1 MESPMLDNKN
11 VEVTINTATSS
22 SSNQFIPDNLEL
34 PDDTFRMSLD
44 NFSMIGE
51 NVTIGRG
58 VSVDSSVAGNPYTPS
73 IDLPSPLQTPDLQT
87 PDIEISD
94 SQKLHIGTLDVQ
106 TSGVETPDLQ
116 TPVVETVDVQTPGIE
131 IPDVKI
137 PDTEMIDLQTPD
149 AETIVLQTPDAETI
163 DLQSPDIE
171 PLTPGIGTPDVEIPD
186 TETIDLQT
194 PDIETIDVQ
203 TPGIGTPNVDTP
215 DTELII
221 DLQTPD
227 IETLEVQTPAI
238 ETPEVETSDA
248 ETVHL
253 QTPDIQTPDIETPG
267 VQTPPPE
274 DKTSPP
280 IIETPKQVQTK
291 TEIKRPQTL
300 LKLSLSKKSDNDLF
314 VKPSPVADLMSPARM
329 LQFEV
334 EASSATPTMKR
345 AAVDFDFFSKN
356 NFEEYFAESEAKE
369 DVKSEDPEDGGTF
382 KETAVIVKADTVRL
396 EIGYVNL
403 NGPAKVDISHFD
415 LLKVLG
421 TGAYGKVFLVRKKVG
436 IDEGKLYA
444 MKVLKKASIVQ
455 KLKTAEHTRTER
467 QVLEAVRA
475 CPFLVT
481 LHYAFQTDS
490 KLHLILD
497 YVAGGELFTHLYQRE
512 HFNENEVRIYIAEI
526 ILALEQL
533 HKLGIIY
540 RDIKL
545 ENILLDAEGHI
556 VLTDF
561 GLSKEFC
568 GGESR
573 AYSFCGTIE
582 YMAPEVVRSGSQ
594 GHDIAV
600 DWWSV
605 GVLTYELLTGA
616 SPFTVE
622 GEKNTQQEI
631 TKRIVRCSYPVPPD
645 VSPEVQ
651 DFIRKLLVKDPRRRL
666 GGGEHDA
673 EELKRHPFFQN
684 LDWDAVAR
692 RKIPAPF
699 VPVLTHAADTCNFA
713 DEFTRMPPTDSPA
726 QAPKHHDK
734 LFLGYSYVAPSILFS
749 ENVIADQIWM
759 QATGEKNERLKGWVA
774 KDSPFFQKY
783 AVELSSPL
791 LGDGSYSVCR
801 KCIHRQSGKE
811 YAVKIISTQ
820 KKDIKQEI
828 ELLKACQ
835 GCPYIITLHEVFH
848 DSAFTYIV
856 TELAAGGEL
865 AAQISGGLDE
875 RIARRLLAQLA
886 LALRHMH
893 ARRVSHR
900 DLKPENILLSTSRL
914 SEAKVKVVDFGF
926 ARRTPDCAEER
937 PRMMT
942 PCFSLPYAAPEVVSR
957 ARSAAAPGYGPQCDL
972 WSLGV
977 VYYYM
982 LCGKAPFQPLSKKEP
997 ITAFMDRIRIGNFT
1011 MDGPI
1016 WENISTESKRIVLG
1030 LLAVDPLRRFGTD
1043 ELLAALGISIP
1054 VDNSFRLCDMTK
1066 ADLYK
1071 RRYKNKHRESSAS
1084 EAGTSQSDI
1093 AEEPEEKEISLI
1105 DTINNLKNRMNKNS
1119 IENDVELIKANTIE
1133 TPVTE
1138 SSEPTYTDIDDDV
1151 PSVKPVEKT
1160 YAKSRSKYD
1169 DYIYI
1174 ESSQGLDGTEVAFP
1188 KSSRAKK
1195 SKSPVPRK
1203 RRKVETPQTKKA
1215 VNGVRETRSKV
1226 GNGTRAK
1233 KEVQK
1238 RALRSKSVTDKSR
1251 ATKESIENEKTLV
1264 TRVTRKRRYEEVT
1277 KPVLREKGQNGRAS
1291 CKPSPEPVAE
1301 ERKVIRARKARNV
1314 PAPEVEEAANVRMT
1328 RSRRR
1333 RLEVSLSPSEVAAAA
1348 LAASLSCERRVT
1360 SVESVKSVTNT
1371 KAKRR
1376 NNAKAR
1382 PKAAASKAKKPPVRT
1397 TRARAARR

>member
-1 MESPMLDNKN
+1 MA
-11 VEVTINTATSS
+11 TAEMS
-22 SSNQFIPDNLEL
+22 L
-34 PDDTFRMSLD
+34 PDKKPEHESGYYEGSDQEG
-44 NFSMIGE
+44 SMECGC
-51 NVTIGRG
+51 
-58 VSVDSSVAGNPYTPS
+58 
-73 IDLPSPLQTPDLQT
+73 
-87 PDIEISD
+87 
-94 SQKLHIGTLDVQ
+94 
-106 TSGVETPDLQ
+106 
-116 TPVVETVDVQTPGIE
+116 
-131 IPDVKI
+131 
-137 PDTEMIDLQTPD
+137 
-149 AETIVLQTPDAETI
+149 
-163 DLQSPDIE
+163 
-171 PLTPGIGTPDVEIPD
+171 
-186 TETIDLQT
+186 
-194 PDIETIDVQ
+194 
-203 TPGIGTPNVDTP
+203 
-215 DTELII
+215 
-221 DLQTPD
+221 
-227 IETLEVQTPAI
+227 
-238 ETPEVETSDA
+238 
-248 ETVHL
+248 
-253 QTPDIQTPDIETPG
+253 
-267 VQTPPPE
+267 
-274 DKTSPP
+274 
-280 IIETPKQVQTK
+280 
-291 TEIKRPQTL
+291 
-300 LKLSLSKKSDNDLF
+300 
-314 VKPSPVADLMSPARM
+314 PSPVSSRNSSHSTKLKRRHSAQKHKKVQCKKARIEPPMNGHGSVSNNGHVDKSVEIVECSSVSSSVNIYKKPEEFVPVAGPSSKRSSSVELIGGTVPAPARDSVDWN
-329 LQFEV
+329 LV
-334 EASSATPTMKR
+334 DASKIRKR
-345 AAVDFDFFSKN
+345 CK
-356 NFEEYFAESEAKE
+356 
-369 DVKSEDPEDGGTF
+369 
-382 KETAVIVKADTVRL
+382 
-396 EIGYVNL
+396 VNL
-403 NGPAKVDISHFD
+403 NGASKVDISHFD

-421 TGAYGKVFLVRKKVG
+421 TGAYGKVFLVRKRCG

-481 LHYAFQTDS
+481 LHYAFQTDA

-666 GGGEHDA
+666 GGGEDDA

-684 LDWDAVAR
+684 LDWEAVAR
-692 RKIPAPF
+692 REVSAPF
-699 VPVLTHAADTCNFA
+699 VPVLQHAADTCNFA

-749 ENVIADQIWM
+749 ENVISDQIWI
-759 QATGEKNERLKGWVA
+759 QATGQGHEKLKGWVA

-783 AVELSSPL
+783 SIELSSPL

-801 KCIHRQSGKE
+801 KCIHRQTGKE
-811 YAVKIISTQ
+811 YAVKIISTE

-865 AAQISGGLDE
+865 SAQLGDQALDE
-875 RIARRLLAQLA
+875 RIARRLLAQLCV
-886 LALRHMH
+886 ALRHMH
-893 ARRVSHR
+893 ARRVVHR
-900 DLKPENILLSTSRL
+900 DLKPENILLTSHRL

-926 ARRTPDCAEER
+926 ARRAPECCDDH

-957 ARSAAAPGYGPQCDL
+957 ARSTAAPGYGPQCDL

-982 LCGKAPFQPLSKKEP
+982 LSGKAPFQPLSKKEP
-997 ITAFMDRIRIGNFT
+997 ITAFMDRIRTGIFT
-1011 MDGPI
+1011 MEGPI
-1016 WENISTESKRIVLG
+1016 WDTVSTESKRIVHG

-1043 ELLAALGISIP
+1043 ELLAALRINIEEAS
-1054 VDNSFRLCDMTK
+1054 SFKLADMTK

-1071 RRYKNKHRESSAS
+1071 RRYKTKQRKSSS
-1084 EAGTSQSDI
+1084 EPGTSTSDI
-1093 AEEPEEKEISLI
+1093 IEPEEVKEISLLE
-1105 DTINNLKNRMNKNS
+1105 TINNLKNRMNKNS
-1119 IENDVELIKANTIE
+1119 IENDVELIRANTQDTPITE
-1133 TPVTE
+1133 TP
-1138 SSEPTYTDIDDDV
+1138 EPTFTDDDDI
-1151 PSVKPVEKT
+1151 PPVKPVERT
-1160 YAKSRSKYD
+1160 YAKLRSKLD
-1169 DYIYI
+1169 DYVYL
-1174 ESSQGLDGTEVAFP
+1174 ESCHALEGTEVAFP
-1188 KSSRAKK
+1188 KTSRVKK

-1203 RRKVETPQTKKA
+1203 RRKIEPKDTDNV
-1215 VNGVRETRSKV
+1215 VNGE
-1226 GNGTRAK
+1226 GTVEIKKRGRK
-1233 KEVQK
+1233 TKEVTK
-1238 RALRSKSVTDKSR
+1238 RVLRSSSVTDKTR
-1251 ATKESIENEKTLV
+1251 TTKESIENEKTIK
-1264 TRVTRKRRYEEVT
+1264 TRATRKRKFEEIT
-1277 KPVLREKGQNGRAS
+1277 KPVLREKGQNGRSSRKNSAVN
-1291 CKPSPEPVAE
+1291 ETT
-1301 ERKVIRARKARNV
+1301 ERKIVTAKKTNT
-1314 PAPEVEEAANVRMT
+1314 APLKVEIGDAQNVRMT
-1328 RSRRR
+1328 RSRTR
-1333 RLEVSLSPSEVAAAA
+1333 RLEISLSPSEVKAVIPAF
-1348 LAASLSCERRVT
+1348 SFESDRRVT
-1360 SVESVKSVTNT
+1360 SVESTRSVKSNANT
-1371 KAKRR
+1371 KAKR
-1376 NNAKAR
+1376 NTKAKAN
-1382 PKAAASKAKKPPVRT
+1382 KKASKAKKTPVRA
-1397 TRARAARR
+1397 TRSRANRR

>member
-1 MESPMLDNKN
+1 MESPMLDSKN
-11 VEVTINTATSS
+11 AEVTINTCTSS

-34 PDDTFRMSLD
+34 PDDTFRMGLD

-51 NVTIGRG
+51 NVTIGREM
-58 VSVDSSVAGNPYTPS
+58 SVDSSVASNAETPTVE
-73 IDLPSPLQTPDLQT
+73 LPTPMQTPDTQT
-87 PDIEISD
+87 PDIE
-94 SQKLHIGTLDVQ
+94 
-106 TSGVETPDLQ
+106 
-116 TPVVETVDVQTPGIE
+116 
-131 IPDVKI
+131 
-137 PDTEMIDLQTPD
+137 
-149 AETIVLQTPDAETI
+149 
-163 DLQSPDIE
+163 SPK
-171 PLTPGIGTPDVEIPD
+171 
-186 TETIDLQT
+186 
-194 PDIETIDVQ
+194 
-203 TPGIGTPNVDTP
+203 
-215 DTELII
+215 
-221 DLQTPD
+221 
-227 IETLEVQTPAI
+227 
-238 ETPEVETSDA
+238 
-248 ETVHL
+248 
-253 QTPDIQTPDIETPG
+253 
-267 VQTPPPE
+267 VQTPPLE
-274 DKTSPP
+274 SYSPP
-280 IIETPKQVQTK
+280 IIETPKLIEAK
-291 TEIKRPQTL
+291 AEAEIRRPQTL
-300 LKLSLSKKSDNDLF
+300 LQLSLSKKNDNDVF
-314 VKPSPVADLMSPARM
+314 VKPSPVAELMSPARM

-356 NFEEYFAESEAKE
+356 NFEEYFVESEPKDDRKE
-369 DVKSEDPEDGGTF
+369 EDPGDGSTY
-382 KETAVIVKADTVRL
+382 KETPVIVKADTVRH

-403 NGPAKVDISHFD
+403 NGAAKVDISHFD

-421 TGAYGKVFLVRKKVG
+421 TGAYGKVFLVRKRCG

-481 LHYAFQTDS
+481 LHYAFQTDA

-684 LDWDAVAR
+684 LDWEAVAR
-692 RKIPAPF
+692 REIPAPF

-749 ENVIADQIWM
+749 ENVISDQIWM
-759 QATGEKNERLKGWVA
+759 QATGQKHDKLKGWVA

-783 AVELSSPL
+783 AVELSTPL

-801 KCIHRQSGKE
+801 KCIHRQTGKE

-856 TELAAGGEL
+856 TELALGGEL
-865 AAQISGGLDE
+865 AAVLTGGVAE

-893 ARRVSHR
+893 SRRVVHR
-900 DLKPENILLSTSRL
+900 DLKPENILLTTSRL

-926 ARRTPDCAEER
+926 ARRAPDCAEDR

-982 LCGKAPFQPLSKKEP
+982 LCGKAPFQPVSKKEP
-997 ITAFMDRIRIGNFT
+997 ITAFMDRIRTGNFT

-1016 WENISTESKRIVLG
+1016 WEQISTESKRIVLG

-1043 ELLAALGISIP
+1043 ELLAALGITIP
-1054 VDNSFRLCDMTK
+1054 DANSGFKLADMTK

-1071 RRYKNKHRESSAS
+1071 RRYKNKHRSSSAS
-1084 EAGTSQSDI
+1084 DAATSRSDTT
-1093 AEEPEEKEISLI
+1093 
-1105 DTINNLKNRMNKNS
+1105 DTDLTADLPRRPDHNS
-1119 IENDVELIKANTIE
+1119 IDNDVQLIKANTVDTPVAE
-1133 TPVTE
+1133 TP
-1138 SSEPTYTDIDDDV
+1138 EPTYDIDDEV
-1151 PSVKPVEKT
+1151 PPVKPVEKT
-1160 YAKSRSKYD
+1160 YAKSRSKLD

-1188 KSSRAKK
+1188 KTSRAKK

-1203 RRKVETPQTKKA
+1203 RRKIETRQTKKE
-1215 VNGVRETRSKV
+1215 VNGDRELRSKV
-1226 GNGTRAK
+1226 ENGTRGRK
-1233 KEVQK
+1233 TKEVVK
-1238 RALRSKSVTDKSR
+1238 RVLRSKSVTEKNR
-1251 ATKESIENEKTLV
+1251 ATKESIENEKTVV
-1264 TRVTRKRRYEEVT
+1264 TRVTRKRKYEELT
-1277 KPVLREKGQNGRAS
+1277 KPVLREKGQNERSSRKA
-1291 CKPSPEPVAE
+1291 SPEPVVE
-1301 ERKVIRARKARNV
+1301 ERKVVRARKTKAKNV
-1314 PAPEVEEAANVRMT
+1314 PVKPEIDVSETNVRMT

-1333 RLEVSLSPSEVAAAA
+1333 RLEVSLSPSEVPQ
-1348 LAASLSCERRVT
+1348 LLSVDSRASDLS
-1360 SVESVKSVTNT
+1360 T
-1371 KAKRR
+1371 KAKRK
-1376 NNAKAR
+1376 NAKPR
-1382 PKAAASKAKKPPVRT
+1382 GAKKPPA
-1397 TRARAARR
+1397 RAPRAARSRR

>member
-1 MESPMLDNKN
+1 MATAEMNVPDKKPEHESGYYEGSDQEGSMEC
-11 VEVTINTATSS
+11 
-22 SSNQFIPDNLEL
+22 
-34 PDDTFRMSLD
+34 
-44 NFSMIGE
+44 GC
-51 NVTIGRG
+51 
-58 VSVDSSVAGNPYTPS
+58 
-73 IDLPSPLQTPDLQT
+73 
-87 PDIEISD
+87 
-94 SQKLHIGTLDVQ
+94 
-106 TSGVETPDLQ
+106 
-116 TPVVETVDVQTPGIE
+116 
-131 IPDVKI
+131 
-137 PDTEMIDLQTPD
+137 
-149 AETIVLQTPDAETI
+149 
-163 DLQSPDIE
+163 
-171 PLTPGIGTPDVEIPD
+171 
-186 TETIDLQT
+186 
-194 PDIETIDVQ
+194 
-203 TPGIGTPNVDTP
+203 
-215 DTELII
+215 
-221 DLQTPD
+221 
-227 IETLEVQTPAI
+227 
-238 ETPEVETSDA
+238 
-248 ETVHL
+248 
-253 QTPDIQTPDIETPG
+253 
-267 VQTPPPE
+267 
-274 DKTSPP
+274 
-280 IIETPKQVQTK
+280 
-291 TEIKRPQTL
+291 
-300 LKLSLSKKSDNDLF
+300 
-314 VKPSPVADLMSPARM
+314 PSPVSSRNSSHSTKLKRRHSAQKQKKVPTKKFKADSPVNGHGEGAQVNTDRSVEIIECSSVPLVNDVKKVEELPPVPGPSTKRSSSVELIGGSVPPPARDSVDWN
-329 LQFEV
+329 LV
-334 EASSATPTMKR
+334 EASKIRKR
-345 AAVDFDFFSKN
+345 WK
-356 NFEEYFAESEAKE
+356 
-369 DVKSEDPEDGGTF
+369 
-382 KETAVIVKADTVRL
+382 
-396 EIGYVNL
+396 VNL
-403 NGPAKVDISHFD
+403 NGASKVDISHFD
-415 LLKVLG
+415 LYKVLG
-421 TGAYGKVFLVRKKVG
+421 TGAYGKVFLVRKRCGV
-436 IDEGKLYA
+436 DEGKLYA

-481 LHYAFQTDS
+481 LHYAFQTDA

-631 TKRIVRCSYPVPPD
+631 TKRIVRCSYPVPTE

-651 DFIRKLLVKDPRRRL
+651 DFIKKLLVKDPRRRL
-666 GGGEHDA
+666 GGGDDDA

-684 LDWDAVAR
+684 LDWEAVAR
-692 RKIPAPF
+692 REIPAPF
-699 VPVLTHAADTCNFA
+699 VPQLSHPTDTSNFA

-749 ENVIADQIWM
+749 ENIISDQIWM
-759 QATGEKNERLKGWVA
+759 QATGQKHDKLKGWVA

-783 AVELSSPL
+783 AVDLSTPL

-801 KCIHRQSGKE
+801 KCIHRATGKE

-820 KKDIKQEI
+820 KKDVKQEI

-865 AAQISGGLDE
+865 SAHIADARGGAGE
-875 RIARRLLAQLA
+875 RASVRVLAQLA
-886 LALRHMH
+886 LAVRHMH
-893 ARRVSHR
+893 ARGVVHR
-900 DLKPENILLSTSRL
+900 DLKPENILLTSSRL
-914 SEAKVKVVDFGF
+914 SEARVKVVDFGF
-926 ARRTPDCAEER
+926 AKRVPHTEDDRA
-937 PRMMT
+937 RMMT

-957 ARSAAAPGYGPQCDL
+957 ARSSSAPGYSARVDM

-977 VYYYM
+977 IFYCM

-997 ITAFMDRIRIGNFT
+997 VTAFMDRIRTGAFS
-1011 MDGPI
+1011 MDGPE
-1016 WENISTESKRIVLG
+1016 WRSVSCESKRVVSSLLSAEPARRPSAARL
-1030 LLAVDPLRRFGTD
+1030 LLALRLSADQG
-1043 ELLAALGISIP
+1043 
-1054 VDNSFRLCDMTK
+1054 FRLQDMTK

-1071 RRYKNKHRESSAS
+1071 RRSKNKQRKSSES
-1084 EAGTSQSDI
+1084 EPGTSADTLDTD
-1093 AEEPEEKEISLI
+1093 EPKETSLME
-1105 DTINNLKNRMNKNS
+1105 TINNLKNRMDKNS
-1119 IENDVELIKANTIE
+1119 IENDVELIKANTQD
-1133 TPVTE
+1133 TPATE
-1138 SSEPTYTDIDDDV
+1138 NSEPQFDIDEI

-1160 YAKSRSKYD
+1160 YSKSRSKLD
-1169 DYIYI
+1169 DYIYV

-1188 KSSRAKK
+1188 KTTRSKK

-1203 RRKVETPQTKKA
+1203 RRKVDAKTEKAET
-1215 VNGVRETRSKV
+1215 
-1226 GNGTRAK
+1226 
-1233 KEVQK
+1233 KEVVG
-1238 RALRSKSVTDKSR
+1238 RELRSRVENGKRNNDR
-1251 ATKESIENEKTLV
+1251 PTKESIENEKI
-1264 TRVTRKRRYEEVT
+1264 TRVTRKRKHEEIT

-1291 CKPSPEPVAE
+1291 KTEVRKIARAKKTKP
-1301 ERKVIRARKARNV
+1301 ILTIDTDT
-1314 PAPEVEEAANVRMT
+1314 NVRMT

-1333 RLEVSLSPSEVAAAA
+1333 RLEISLSPSQVKSVVPAFSFE
-1348 LAASLSCERRVT
+1348 SDRRMN
-1360 SVESVKSVTNT
+1360 SVESNRSSK
-1371 KAKRR
+1371 KRSI
-1376 NNAKAR
+1376 K
-1382 PKAAASKAKKPPVRT
+1382 KKVEVKAKKTPVRA
-1397 TRARAARR
+1397 TRSRANRR